1 MPITDLL
8 ERNSKLYG
16 DEIAL
21 VEINPEVHEA
31 QRVTWKEYALIQTTS
46 SAPYRREVT
55 LFDHG
60 REVTKEIEFFGWE
73 KLDEVENLRREFGIL

>member
-21 VEINPEVHEA
+21 VEINPEVQEEPAGHLEGVRA
-31 QRVTWKEYALIQTTS
+31 DPAHRDRPL
-46 SAPYRREVT
+46 PPG
-55 LFDHG
+55 DHLVG
-60 REVTKEIEFFGWE
+60 
-73 KLDEVENLRREFGIL
+73 L